1 MVLKINSPR
10 IVHEIIDNELILID
24 FDSGAYYSTR
34 DEGARIWEMIERGAS
49 SEDIVKAMADGRPP
63 KEAGDVEAAVQRF
76 LDEMIGEGLILA
88 DETGR
93 SHAPPADPPAPV
105 ASEFSAPALRKF
117 TDMEELL
124 LLDPIHEVNDA
135 GWPIPK

>member
-1 MVLKINSPR
+1 
-10 IVHEIIDNELILID
+10 
-24 FDSGAYYSTR
+24 
-34 DEGARIWEMIERGAS
+34 
-49 SEDIVKAMADGRPP
+49 
-63 KEAGDVEAAVQRF
+63 DVEAAVQRF
-76 LDEMIGEGLILA
+76 LDEMLGEGLILA

-105 ASEFSAPALRKF
+105 AAEFSPPALRKF